1 MDCLICLVTAPDQI
15 KNIQYDFWWC
25 VKGEG
30 VGVGSSFACRETI
43 DMGGGVPG
51 GTEGRKNYVFNLLV
65 IINSKSNY
73 SNMMGHQACNY
84 MNYVHGTKGKMNR
97 EDRKKTYLTHFSPV
111 SHLYISLKT
120 SENQRFCSFLFRG
133 YRNVTLD

>member
-1 MDCLICLVTAPDQI
+1 MDCLICLITVPNQI
-15 KNIQYDFWWC
+15 KNIHYDFWWC

-30 VGVGSSFACRETI
+30 VGVGSSFAFRETI
-43 DMGGGVPG
+43 SMGGLPG
-51 GTEGRKNYVFNLLV
+51 GTEGRKNYVFNLLT
-65 IINSKSNY
+65 IIITKSNY

-97 EDRKKTYLTHFSPV
+97 EDRKKNYLTHFSLV

>member
-1 MDCLICLVTAPDQI
+1 MTFGDVSRGRGWGLEVLLPAGRRLT
-15 KNIQYDFWWC
+15 W
-25 VKGEG
+25 
-30 VGVGSSFACRETI
+30 
-43 DMGGGVPG
+43 GGGVPG